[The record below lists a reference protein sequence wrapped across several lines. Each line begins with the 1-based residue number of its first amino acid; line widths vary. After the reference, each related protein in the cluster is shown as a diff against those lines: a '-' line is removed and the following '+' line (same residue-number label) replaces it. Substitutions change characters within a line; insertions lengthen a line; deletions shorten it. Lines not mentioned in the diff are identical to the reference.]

1 MTDVSA
7 FHAFIA
13 LLPILAVMFFL
24 VVMRWP
30 ATRAMPVAYVMT
42 ACFALVFWDVSA
54 VHVAAASIRGS
65 IIAVS
70 LLWIIFG
77 AILLLQTLSESGAA
91 ASIRHGFMNVSRDRR
106 VQLIIV
112 AWMFGAFI
120 EGASGFGTPAAV
132 AGPLLLALG
141 FPALAA
147 VMCTLIIQSTPVTF
161 GAVGTPILVG
171 MAESLNVE
179 TVESA
184 LEQAGI
190 PYADFIYQI
199 GVFAAI
205 PHAIIGTLIPLI
217 ICGMMTRF
225 FGANRSFKEGLGIW
239 KFALFAGLSF
249 TVPYVLVAVYLGPEF
264 PSLLGALLGLGIVV
278 IAARSGFLLSGVPK
292 WDFPPR
298 ESWESEWMGTFSGEV
313 DSKGETM
320 PLVKA
325 WMPYVL
331 VALLL
336 VLTRLPALPLK
347 NWLASIAISW
357 NNILGTELSQ
367 GIQPLYLP
375 GTIFLVV
382 CLLTALLH
390 GMTRQ
395 QVGKAWSASA
405 RMLAGPAF
413 ALVFAVALVR
423 VFIDSDVEGSDLQSM
438 PLELAEF
445 AAAVAGAA
453 WPFFA
458 AMIGALGAFV
468 AGSNTVSDL
477 MFSLFQYGV
486 ADRIGVSHLVVLG
499 LQALGGA
506 AGNMITV
513 HNVVAASATVG
524 LVGREGLL
532 IRRTIYP
539 MFYYVIAAG
548 LLGLLF
554 SYGIFADRF

>member
-1 MTDVSA
+1 MPEVSA
-7 FHAFIA
+7 LNAIIA
-13 LLPILAVMFFL
+13 LLPILAVMVFL
-24 VVMRWP
+24 VALRWP
-30 ATRAMPVAYVMT
+30 ATRAMPVAYAMT
-42 ACFALVFWDVSA
+42 AFFALFFWKVS
-54 VHVAAASIRGS
+54 VLHVLAASIRGML
-65 IIAVS
+65 IAVS

-77 AILLLQTLSESGAA
+77 AILLLKTLSESGAA
-91 ASIRHGFMNVSRDRR
+91 LSIRHGFMNVSRDRR

-179 TVESA
+179 TVETA
-184 LEQAGI
+184 IAQAGMQ
-190 PYADFIYQI
+190 YSEFIYQI

-205 PHAIIGTLIPLI
+205 PHAIVGTLIPLI
-217 ICGMMTRF
+217 ICGMLTRF
-225 FGANRSFKEGLGIW
+225 FGSNRSFREGLGIW
-239 KFALFAGLSF
+239 KFALFAGLAF
-249 TVPYVLVAVYLGPEF
+249 TVPYILVAVFLGPEF
-264 PSLLGALLGLGIVV
+264 PSLLGGLLGLGVV
-278 IAARSGFLLSGVPK
+278 VVAAQRGFLLSGVQP
-292 WDFPPR
+292 WEFPPR
-298 ESWESEWMGTFSGEV
+298 ESWLPEWVGTFSGEP
-313 DSKGETM
+313 KGEGEPM
-320 PLVKA
+320 PLARA

-331 VALLL
+331 VAVLL
-336 VLTRLPALPLK
+336 VITRLPALPFK
-347 NWLASIAISW
+347 VWLVSIQVGW
-357 NNILGTELSQ
+357 DNILGTDLSQ
-367 GIQPLYLP
+367 NIQPLYLP
-375 GTIFLVV
+375 GTIFLIVSLV
-382 CLLTALLH
+382 TAVLH
-390 GMTRQ
+390 RMSARQ
-395 QVGKAWSASA
+395 VRSAWTASA

-413 ALVFAVALVR
+413 ALLFAVALVR
-423 VFIDSDVEGSDLQSM
+423 VFIDSDVNASGLQSM
-438 PLELAEF
+438 PLELAGF
-445 AAAVAGAA
+445 AAAVAGAT
-453 WPFFA
+453 WPFYA

-539 MFYYVIAAG
+539 MLYYVVAAG

-554 SYGIFADRF
+554 SYVLFADRF

>member
-1 MTDVSA
+1 MPEASGFYALV
-7 FHAFIA
+7 A
-13 LLPILAVMFFL
+13 LLPIVAVMFFL
-24 VVMRWP
+24 VVLRWP

-42 ACFALVFWDVSA
+42 AAFALFLWDVA
-54 VHVAAASIRGS
+54 PVHVAAASLRGV

-91 ASIRHGFMNVSRDRR
+91 ASIRQGFMNVSRDRR

-171 MAESLNVE
+171 MAESLNVPD
-179 TVESA
+179 VEAA
-184 LEQAGI
+184 LAQASI
-190 PYADFIYQI
+190 SYAEFIYQI

-205 PHAIIGTLIPLI
+205 PHAIVGTLIPLI
-217 ICGMMTRF
+217 ICGMLTRF
-225 FGANRSFKEGLGIW
+225 FGANRSFRDGLSIW
-239 KFALFAGLSF
+239 KFAIFAGLCF
-249 TVPYVLVAVYLGPEF
+249 TVPYVVVAIALGPEF
-264 PSLLGALLGLGIVV
+264 PTLLGALIGLGVV
-278 IAARSGFLLSGVPK
+278 VTAARKGFLLSGVAP

-298 ESWESEWMGTFSGEV
+298 EGWEKEWMGTFSGDPKPDEQHM
-313 DSKGETM
+313 S
-320 PLVKA
+320 LVRA

-331 VALLL
+331 VAALL
-336 VLTRLPALPLK
+336 VITRLPGLPFK
-347 NWLASIAISW
+347 AWLAGVQVTW
-357 NNILGTELSQ
+357 TGILGTDLSQ
-367 GIQPLYLP
+367 GLQPLYLP

-382 CLLTALLH
+382 CLVTAVIH
-390 GMTRQ
+390 SMSGV
-395 QVGKAWSASA
+395 QVKSAFSASA

-423 VFIDSDVEGSDLQSM
+423 VFIDSNVNVSGLQSM

-445 AAAVAGAA
+445 AAAIAGQA

-477 MFSLFQYGV
+477 MFSHFQYGV

-539 MFYYVIAAG
+539 MLYYVVAAG

-554 SYGIFADRF
+554 SYGLFSDRF

>member
-1 MTDVSA
+1 MPETSGFYA
-7 FHAFIA
+7 FVA
-13 LLPILAVMFFL
+13 LLPIIAVMFFL
-24 VVMRWP
+24 VVLRWP

-42 ACFALVFWDVSA
+42 AAFALFLWDVA
-54 VHVAAASIRGS
+54 PVHVAAASLRGV

-91 ASIRHGFMNVSRDRR
+91 ASIRQGFMNVSRDRR

-171 MAESLNVE
+171 MAESLNVPD
-179 TVESA
+179 VEAA
-184 LEQAGI
+184 LAQASI
-190 PYADFIYQI
+190 PYMEFIYQI

-205 PHAIIGTLIPLI
+205 PHAIVGTLIPLI
-217 ICGMMTRF
+217 ICGMLTRF
-225 FGANRSFKEGLGIW
+225 FGANRSFKDGLSIW
-239 KFALFAGLSF
+239 KFAIFSGLCF
-249 TVPYVLVAVYLGPEF
+249 TVPYILVAILLGPEF
-264 PSLLGALLGLGIVV
+264 PTLLGALIGLGIVV
-278 IAARSGFLLSGVPK
+278 IAARKGFLLSDVAP

-298 ESWESEWMGTFSGEV
+298 EGWEKEWMGTFSGETKP
-313 DSKGETM
+313 DEQHMS
-320 PLVKA
+320 LARA

-331 VALLL
+331 VAALL
-336 VLTRLPALPLK
+336 VITRLPGLPFK
-347 NWLASIAISW
+347 AWLAGVQFTW
-357 NNILGTELSQ
+357 TGILGTDLSQ

-382 CLLTALLH
+382 CLITAAIH
-390 GMTRQ
+390 SMSGA
-395 QVGKAWSASA
+395 QVKSAFSASA

-413 ALVFAVALVR
+413 ALLFAVALVR
-423 VFIDSDVEGSDLQSM
+423 VFIDSNTNASGLQSM

-445 AAAVAGAA
+445 AAAVAGQA

-477 MFSLFQYGV
+477 MFSHFQYGV
-486 ADRIGVSHLVVLG
+486 ADRIGVPHVVVLG

-539 MFYYVIAAG
+539 MMYYVVAAG
-548 LLGLLF
+548 LLGLFF
-554 SYGIFADRF
+554 SYGPFSDRF

>member
-1 MTDVSA
+1 MPETSGFYALV
-7 FHAFIA
+7 A
-13 LLPILAVMFFL
+13 LLPIIAVMFFL
-24 VVMRWP
+24 VALRWP

-42 ACFALVFWDVSA
+42 AAFALFLWDVA
-54 VHVAAASIRGS
+54 PVHVAAASLRGV

-91 ASIRHGFMNVSRDRR
+91 ASIRQGFMNVSRDRR

-171 MAESLNVE
+171 MAESLNVPD
-179 TVESA
+179 VEAA
-184 LEQAGI
+184 LAQASI
-190 PYADFIYQI
+190 PYTEFIYQI

-205 PHAIIGTLIPLI
+205 PHAIVGTLIPLI
-217 ICGMMTRF
+217 ICGMLTRF
-225 FGANRSFKEGLGIW
+225 FGSSRSFKDGLSIW
-239 KFALFAGLSF
+239 KFAIFSGLSF
-249 TVPYVLVAVYLGPEF
+249 TVPYLFVAIFLGPEF
-264 PSLLGALLGLGIVV
+264 PSLLGALIGLGIVV
-278 IAARSGFLLSGVPK
+278 TAARKGFLLSDVKP

-298 ESWESEWMGTFSGEV
+298 EDWEEEWMGTFSGDPKPDEKHM
-313 DSKGETM
+313 S
-320 PLVKA
+320 LVRA

-331 VALLL
+331 VAALL
-336 VLTRLPALPLK
+336 VITRLPGLPFK
-347 NWLASIAISW
+347 AWLAGVQLTW
-357 NNILGTELSQ
+357 TDILGTNLSQ

-375 GTIFLVV
+375 GSIFLVV
-382 CLLTALLH
+382 CLITAVIH
-390 GMTRQ
+390 RMSGN
-395 QVGKAWSASA
+395 QVKSAWAASA

-423 VFIDSDVEGSDLQSM
+423 VFIDSNVNASGLQSM

-445 AAAVAGAA
+445 AAAVAGQA

-477 MFSLFQYGV
+477 MFSHFQYGV

-539 MFYYVIAAG
+539 MLYYVVAAG

-554 SYGIFADRF
+554 SYGLFPDRF

>member
-1 MTDVSA
+1 MPETSGFYA
-7 FHAFIA
+7 FVA
-13 LLPILAVMFFL
+13 LLPIIAVMFFL

-42 ACFALVFWDVSA
+42 AAFALFLWDVA
-54 VHVAAASIRGS
+54 PVHVAAASLRGV

-91 ASIRHGFMNVSRDRR
+91 ASIRQGFMNVSRDRR

-171 MAESLNVE
+171 MAESLNVPD
-179 TVESA
+179 VEAA
-184 LEQAGI
+184 LAQASI
-190 PYADFIYQI
+190 PYAEFIYQI

-205 PHAIIGTLIPLI
+205 PHAIVGTLIPLI
-217 ICGMMTRF
+217 ICGMLTRF
-225 FGANRSFKEGLGIW
+225 FGANRSFKDGLSIW
-239 KFALFAGLSF
+239 KFAIFAGLCF
-249 TVPYVLVAVYLGPEF
+249 TVPYILVAIFLGPEF
-264 PSLLGALLGLGIVV
+264 PTLLGALIGLGIVV
-278 IAARSGFLLSGVPK
+278 TAARKGFLLSDVAP

-298 ESWESEWMGTFSGEV
+298 EGWEKEWMGTFSGETKP
-313 DSKGETM
+313 DEQHMS
-320 PLVKA
+320 LARA

-331 VALLL
+331 VAALL
-336 VLTRLPALPLK
+336 VITRLPGLPFK
-347 NWLASIAISW
+347 AWLAGVQFTW
-357 NNILGTELSQ
+357 TGILGTDLSQ

-382 CLLTALLH
+382 CLITAVIH
-390 GMTRQ
+390 SMSGA
-395 QVGKAWSASA
+395 QVKSAFAASG

-423 VFIDSDVEGSDLQSM
+423 VFIDSNTNASGLQSM

-445 AAAVAGAA
+445 AAAVAGQA

-477 MFSLFQYGV
+477 MFSHFQYGV

-539 MFYYVIAAG
+539 MMYYVVAAG

-554 SYGIFADRF
+554 SYGLFSDRF

>member
-1 MTDVSA
+1 MPEVSA
-7 FHAFIA
+7 FHALIA

-24 VVMRWP
+24 VVLRWP
-30 ATRAMPVAYVMT
+30 ATRAMPVAYLMT
-42 ACFALVFWDVSA
+42 ACFALVFWDVAA
-54 VHVAAASIRGS
+54 VHVAAASIRGA

-91 ASIRHGFMNVSRDRR
+91 AAIRLGFMNVSRDRR
-106 VQLIIV
+106 VQVIIV

-184 LEQAGI
+184 LAREGI
-190 PYADFIYQI
+190 PYAEFIYEI

-205 PHAIIGTLIPLI
+205 PHAIVGTLIPLI
-217 ICGMMTRF
+217 ICCMMTRF
-225 FGANRSFKEGLGIW
+225 FGENRSFREGFGIW
-239 KFALFAGLSF
+239 KFALFSGLAF
-249 TVPYVLVAVYLGPEF
+249 TVPYILVAIYLGPEF
-264 PSLLGALLGLGIVV
+264 PSLLGGLIGLAVV
-278 IAARSGFLLSGVPK
+278 VTAARKGFLLSGVQP
-292 WDFPPR
+292 WEFPPR
-298 ESWESEWMGTFSGEV
+298 SGWQPEWMGTFSGEP
-313 DSKGETM
+313 KRKEATM
-320 PLVKA
+320 SLARA

-331 VALLL
+331 VAALL
-336 VLTRLPALPLK
+336 VITRLPGLPLK
-347 NWLASIAISW
+347 AWLASVQLTW
-357 NNILGTELSQ
+357 EGILGTSLTQ

-382 CLLTALLH
+382 CLLTAWLH
-390 GMTRQ
+390 RMSGDR
-395 QVGKAWSASA
+395 VRAAWSASG

-423 VFIDSDVEGSDLQSM
+423 VFIDSDVNASGLQSM

-445 AAAVAGAA
+445 AAAIAGAA

-539 MFYYVIAAG
+539 MLYYVVAAG

-554 SYGIFADRF
+554 SYGIFSDRF

>member
-1 MTDVSA
+1 MPETSG
-7 FHAFIA
+7 FHALAA
-13 LLPILAVMFFL
+13 LLPVMAVMFAL
-24 VVMRWP
+24 VVLRWP
-30 ATRAMPVAYVMT
+30 ATRAMPAAYALT
-42 ACFALVFWDVSA
+42 AAFALFLWDVA
-54 VHVAAASIRGS
+54 PVHVAAASLRGV
-65 IIAVS
+65 IIAAS

-91 ASIRHGFMNVSRDRR
+91 ASIRQGFMNVSRDRR

-147 VMCTLIIQSTPVTF
+147 VMCTLVIQSTPVTF

-171 MAESLNVE
+171 MAESLNVPD
-179 TVESA
+179 VEAA
-184 LEQAGI
+184 LARASI
-190 PYADFIYQI
+190 PYAEFIHQI

-205 PHAIIGTLIPLI
+205 PHAIVGTLIPLV
-217 ICGMMTRF
+217 ICGMLTRF
-225 FGANRSFKEGLGIW
+225 FGRRRSFRAGLGIW
-239 KFALFAGLSF
+239 RFAIFAGLCF
-249 TVPYVLVAVYLGPEF
+249 TVPYVLVAIFLGPEF
-264 PSLLGALLGLGIVV
+264 PSLLGALIGLGLVV
-278 IAARSGFLLSGVPK
+278 PAARKGFLLAGVEP

-298 ESWESEWMGTFSGEV
+298 ENWEKEWTGTFGGGPKPDERR
-313 DSKGETM
+313 M
-320 PLVKA
+320 PLARA

-331 VALLL
+331 VAALL
-336 VLTRLPALPLK
+336 VITRLPGLPLK
-347 NWLASIAISW
+347 AWLAGVQITW
-357 NNILGTELSQ
+357 TGILGTHMSQ

-375 GTIFLVV
+375 GSIFLAV
-382 CLLTALLH
+382 CLATAAMH
-390 GMTRQ
+390 RMSAA
-395 QVGKAWSASA
+395 QVRSAWSASA
-405 RMLAGPAF
+405 RMLAGPAV

-423 VFIDSDVEGSDLQSM
+423 VFIDSGVNASGLQSM
-438 PLELAEF
+438 PLELAGF
-445 AAAVAGAA
+445 AAAAVGRA

-477 MFSLFQYGV
+477 MFSHFQYGV
-486 ADRIGVSHLVVLG
+486 AERIGVSRLVVLG

-532 IRRTIYP
+532 IRRAICP
-539 MFYYVIAAG
+539 LLYYVVAAG

-554 SYGIFADRF
+554 SYGLFADRF

>member
-1 MTDVSA
+1 MPETSGFYA
-7 FHAFIA
+7 FVA
-13 LLPILAVMFFL
+13 LLPIIAVMFFL

-42 ACFALVFWDVSA
+42 AAFALFLWDVA
-54 VHVAAASIRGS
+54 PVHVAAASIRGV

-91 ASIRHGFMNVSRDRR
+91 ASIRQGFMNVSRDRR

-171 MAESLNVE
+171 MAESLNVPD
-179 TVESA
+179 VEAA
-184 LEQAGI
+184 LAQASI
-190 PYADFIYQI
+190 PYAEFIYQI

-205 PHAIIGTLIPLI
+205 PHAIVGTLIPLI
-217 ICGMMTRF
+217 ICGMLTRF
-225 FGANRSFKEGLGIW
+225 FGANRSFKDGLSIW
-239 KFALFAGLSF
+239 KFAIFAGLCF
-249 TVPYVLVAVYLGPEF
+249 TVPYILVAIFLGPEF
-264 PSLLGALLGLGIVV
+264 PTLLGALIGLGIVV
-278 IAARSGFLLSGVPK
+278 TAARKGFLLSDVAP

-298 ESWESEWMGTFSGEV
+298 EGWEKEWMGTFSGETKP
-313 DSKGETM
+313 DEQHMS
-320 PLVKA
+320 LARA

-331 VALLL
+331 VAALL
-336 VLTRLPALPLK
+336 VITRLPGLPFK
-347 NWLASIAISW
+347 AWLAGVQFTW
-357 NNILGTELSQ
+357 TGILGTDLSQ

-382 CLLTALLH
+382 CLITAVIH
-390 GMTRQ
+390 SMSGA
-395 QVGKAWSASA
+395 QVKSAFAASG

-423 VFIDSDVEGSDLQSM
+423 VFIDSNTNASGLQSM

-445 AAAVAGAA
+445 AAAVAGQA

-477 MFSLFQYGV
+477 MFSHFQYGV

-539 MFYYVIAAG
+539 MMYYVVAAG

-554 SYGIFADRF
+554 SYGLFSDRF